1 VKDFTIVILKKAGE
15 KTMYVMDYHH
25 HTNHSFDST
34 ASMIEVC
41 KKAIENEIQEICFTE
56 HFSVN
61 PLAPTYGHIV
71 FENYLHEIRECRE
84 KFHSQLIV
92 KAGIELCEPHLLKDQ
107 YDEILQPLDLDFIL
121 GSVHNLNNQK
131 LRLALNEDPA
141 TAYER
146 YFNELLSM
154 VSASD
159 IDIIAHFDL
168 MKRYAYKEHGLYD
181 VQEYQEIIEL
191 VLKKAIDRNIGIEIN
206 TSGLRTSLKQTMP
219 SIEII
224 QLYKDLG
231 GEILTIGSDSH
242 KADTVGANLTDALSL
257 AKDCGFKYIY
267 KFDKRKPIPVK
278 I

>member
-1 VKDFTIVILKKAGE
+1 
-15 KTMYVMDYHH
+15 MYLMDYHH

-34 ASMIEVC
+34 ASMVEVC

-71 FENYLHEIRECRE
+71 FEKYLNEIRDCQEQ
-84 KFHSQLIV
+84 FYTQLTI
-92 KAGIELCEPHLLKDQ
+92 KAGIELCEPHLLIDQ
-107 YDEILQPLDLDFIL
+107 YDELLQPLNLDFIL

-131 LRLALNEDPA
+131 LRLALKEGYP

-154 VSASD
+154 VTTAD

-181 VQEYQEIIEL
+181 FHQYQEIIEQI
-191 VLKKAIDRNIGIEIN
+191 LKKAIDRNIGIEIN
-206 TSGLRTSLKQTMP
+206 TSGLRTGLKQTLP
-219 SIEII
+219 SLEVI
-224 QLYKDLG
+224 QLYKELG

-242 KADTVGANLTDALSL
+242 TAEAVGANLKDALSL
-257 AKDCGFKYIY
+257 AKGCGFNYIY

>member
-1 VKDFTIVILKKAGE
+1 
-15 KTMYVMDYHH
+15 MYLMDYHH

-34 ASMIEVC
+34 ASMVEVC
-41 KKAIENEIQEICFTE
+41 KNAIENEIQEICFTE

-61 PLAPTYGHIV
+61 PLAPTYGHMV
-71 FENYLHEIRECRE
+71 FEKYLDEIRDCQE

-107 YDEILQPLDLDFIL
+107 YDEILQPLNLDFIL

-131 LRLALNEDPA
+131 LRLALKDGHP

-146 YFNELLSM
+146 YFIELLSM
-154 VSASD
+154 VSTAD

-181 VQEYQEIIEL
+181 FHEYQEIIQQI
-191 VLKKAIDRNIGIEIN
+191 LKKAIDRNIGIEIN
-206 TSGLRTSLKQTMP
+206 TSGLRTGLQQTLP

-224 QLYKDLG
+224 QIYKELG

-242 KADTVGANLTDALSL
+242 IVEDVGANIADAYAL
-257 AKDCGFKYIY
+257 AKQCGFNYVF
-267 KFDKRKPIPVK
+267 KFEKRKPIAVK